1 FHEGGLVNLEISD
14 DGAGV
19 DPAKI
24 RRRAAKLGWSAEAL
38 DALDERALHELLFV
52 PGFST
57 RSEAGKLS
65 GRGVGL
71 DVVRTN
77 IERLGGTIELHS
89 RLGRGTTV
97 RVKIPLTLAIVP
109 ALIVTCAGQRFAIPQ
124 VNLIEI
130 VRVPAA
136 ARRERFATIHG
147 AAVLRLRGHLLPMTA
162 LARAL
167 ALGEGRGGPS
177 EAELTGEGA
186 SEGEPRDA
194 TVVVLQ
200 ADEQRYGLLVEAV
213 HDTEEIVVKPLWSV
227 LDELGC
233 YAGATVLGDGAVAL
247 ILDSVGLAARA
258 GLLDEVLAGEQ
269 EQAQRELVEEPA
281 RRRGNATAGPQRQY
295 LLCRSAGAERLAI
308 PWPRSRASRRS
319 TPRGSSA
326 WALRRSSSTT
336 RRSCPWSG
344 SRGCSEESSARGRA
358 PRRLGRSGA
367 SSIACSW

>member
-1 FHEGGLVNLEISD
+1 MERGG
-14 DGAGV
+14 
-19 DPAKI
+19 P
-24 RRRAAKLGWSAEAL
+24 RRPRRAGAARAAL
-38 DALDERALHELLFV
+38 R

-177 EAELTGEGA
+177 EP
-186 SEGEPRDA
+186 SSR
-194 TVVVLQ
+194 V
-200 ADEQRYGLLVEAV
+200 
-213 HDTEEIVVKPLWSV
+213 
-227 LDELGC
+227 
-233 YAGATVLGDGAVAL
+233 
-247 ILDSVGLAARA
+247 RA
-258 GLLDEVLAGEQ
+258 
-269 EQAQRELVEEPA
+269 PA
-281 RRRGNATAGPQRQY
+281 
-295 LLCRSAGAERLAI
+295 
-308 PWPRSRASRRS
+308 RASRETRRWS
-319 TPRGSSA
+319 CSRPTSSA
-326 WALRRSSSTT
+326 TACSSRPSTTPRRSSSSRCGRCSTSSAAT
-336 RRSCPWSG
+336 RAR
-344 SRGCSEESSARGRA
+344 RCSETARSR
-358 PRRLGRSGA
+358 
-367 SSIACSW
+367 